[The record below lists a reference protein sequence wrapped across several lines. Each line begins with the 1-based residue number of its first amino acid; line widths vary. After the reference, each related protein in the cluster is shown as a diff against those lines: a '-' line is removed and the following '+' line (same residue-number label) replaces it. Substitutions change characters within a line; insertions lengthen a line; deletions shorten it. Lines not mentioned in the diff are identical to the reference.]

1 MNNWIEEM
9 AELKPVAR
17 YSQFG
22 EETYIDHVFSRI
34 GTTNKFF
41 VDLGAGGYGGGISNT
56 KHLEIE
62 QGWQGIKVDM
72 DGSDGIN
79 VIREFITPFNIV
91 SILQGASC
99 PKAFDFLSI
108 DLDSFDYDIMDSLL
122 KEFSPSVICSEFNS
136 SLPVMSSVKLK
147 YEHGYTWDNTNKFGY
162 SFMAGKN
169 LFERHGYKLVFNQQ
183 GLNLYAVRADL
194 INVEVPEIKAVQK
207 NDHPINNDAIWVE
220 A

>member
-1 MNNWIEEM
+1 MID
-9 AELKPVAR
+9 LTPVAR

-22 EETYIDHVFSRI
+22 EETYIDHIFSNI

-62 QGWQGIKVDM
+62 QKWQGIKVDM

-91 SILQGASC
+91 SILNQANC
-99 PKAFDFLSI
+99 PKEFDFLSI
-108 DLDSFDYDIMDSLL
+108 DLDSFDYDIMDNLL
-122 KEFSPSVICSEFNS
+122 VEFRPNLICSEFNS
-136 SLPVMSSVKLK
+136 SLDPEKSLKLQ
-147 YEHGYTWDNTNKFGY
+147 YEEGYTWDNTNKFGY
-162 SFMAGKN
+162 SFLAGKN
-169 LFERHGYKLVFNQQ
+169 LFERHGYKLIFNQQ
-183 GLNLYAVRADL
+183 DLNLYAVKAEL
-194 INVEVPEIKAVQK
+194 VNVEIPEIKSERK
-207 NDHPINNDAIWVE
+207 NDHPTNENAVFVE